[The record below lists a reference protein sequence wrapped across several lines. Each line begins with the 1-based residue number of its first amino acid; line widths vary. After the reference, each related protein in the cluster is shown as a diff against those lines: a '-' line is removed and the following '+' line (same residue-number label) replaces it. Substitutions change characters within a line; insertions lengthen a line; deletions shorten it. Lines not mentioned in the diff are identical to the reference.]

1 MMVAC
6 YKNANIT
13 FIYIYILKKGGQ
25 RVIGRLPN
33 GGETLT
39 VFCLCFWV
47 CVLFIDG

>member
-39 VFCLCFWV
+39 VFCVFGYV
-47 CVLFIDG
+47 CYL